1 MNHIDQLINQHCKE
15 GIKCYKIKDLFRR
28 LKGTPITA
36 GKMKEIEKAGGNVR
50 IFAGG
55 KTVIDA
61 FEEDIPN
68 ANVITV
74 PAVLVQS
81 RGVVDFI
88 YCDKPFTFKNEM
100 WAYTADDVISVKYLY
115 YYLKEN
121 TQYFRN
127 IASATGSLP
136 QISLNITEDYSIPF
150 PDVEVQ
156 KYVVELLDSFN
167 LLMENISIETELRKK
182 QYDYYLNKLFSDLE
196 CEVVPLSSI
205 GTLTR
210 GKRFVHADA
219 VEEGLPCIHYGEL
232 YTHYG
237 VYACEVKSHIRP
249 ELQSKMRYAHKG
261 DVIIVGAGENN
272 VDIGVGVAW
281 DGDYDVA
288 VHDACYTFRHNQN
301 PKYISYFLRTN
312 NYHSQIKRYV
322 AEGKICSISA
332 DGLGRAEI
340 PLPTLDA
347 QKDIV
352 EILDVFDKLYYSTEV
367 GLPAE
372 FEQRNKQYEY
382 YRRIVF
388 EAVKKGVL

>member
-1 MNHIDQLINQHCKE
+1 MSYIDQLINQRCKE
-15 GIKCYKIKDLFRR
+15 GIKCFKIKDLFTR

-61 FEEDIPN
+61 YEEEIPN
-68 ANVITV
+68 ANVINV

-88 YCDKPFTFKNEM
+88 YCNKPFTFKNEM
-100 WAYTADDVISVKYLY
+100 WAYTAADEISVKYLY

-136 QISLNITEDYSIPF
+136 QISLPITEDYSIPF
-150 PDVEVQ
+150 PDMEVQ
-156 KYVVELLDSFN
+156 KYIVELLDSFN
-167 LLMENISIETELRKK
+167 SLMENISIETELRKK
-182 QYDYYLNKLFSDLE
+182 QYDYYLNKLFADLK
-196 CEVVPLSSI
+196 CEAVPLASI

-232 YTHYG
+232 YTHYR
-237 VYACEVKSHIRP
+237 VYACDAKSHIRP
-249 ELQSKMRYAHKG
+249 ELQPKMRYAHKG

-288 VHDACYTFRHNQN
+288 VHDACYTFKHNQN

-312 NYHSQIKRYV
+312 NYHAQIKRYV

-340 PLPTLDA
+340 PLPTLDK
-347 QKDIV
+347 QKEIV
-352 EILDVFDKLYYSTEV
+352 EILDVFDKLYYSTDI

-372 FEQRNKQYEY
+372 FDQRNKQYEY
-382 YRRIVF
+382 YRRIMF
-388 EAVKKGVL
+388 EAVKKGAL